1 VQSHAYAHSLT
12 FPVAVGFDR
21 ETCHY
26 WCKAISNMATEQ
38 GDYNILGG
46 WQVAARRRI
55 PREVKDPLRG
65 SDVHHD
71 LFIVDDG
78 KIGINVDV
86 KAGLC
91 GDSIALIVHIDG
103 LVKWS

>member
-1 VQSHAYAHSLT
+1 
-12 FPVAVGFDR
+12 
-21 ETCHY
+21 
-26 WCKAISNMATEQ
+26 
-38 GDYNILGG
+38 
-46 WQVAARRRI
+46 
-55 PREVKDPLRG
+55 VKDPLRG

-71 LFIVDDG
+71 LLIVGDG
-78 KIGINVDV
+78 KIGINVEV